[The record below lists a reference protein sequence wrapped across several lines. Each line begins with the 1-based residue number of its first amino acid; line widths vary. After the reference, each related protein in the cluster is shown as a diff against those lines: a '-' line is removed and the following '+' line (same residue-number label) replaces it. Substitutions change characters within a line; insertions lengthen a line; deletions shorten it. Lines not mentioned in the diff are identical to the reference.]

1 MSSMSIL
8 KCHKR
13 VKGDNVNIIKYN
25 FVFITSISICVVFII
40 FGALFTRQF
49 EAITTALTN
58 SISIQFSWYYL
69 ILVVIFL
76 ILCLILLCS
85 KYSNITLG
93 QEGEQPEFSLVSWF
107 SMLFCAGMGM
117 GLVFWTTTEPISD
130 AFLLSP
136 EHKEGSK
143 GAIEA
148 ALQYSFFHWGIHA
161 WAVYCMVALIFAYF
175 SFHKGYPGLVSAM
188 LKPLLGEGNLQKYV
202 GNLSDILAVIAT
214 VTGVAATLGFG
225 TAQINKGLNFLFNVP
240 SNLFI
245 QTLIIILATIIFT
258 ISAWSG
264 INKGIKHL
272 SNINMI
278 LAIMILIAVFTVGPT
293 LYILN
298 MFTNSLGNYLSHF
311 IEMSFKLSTN
321 SEDKQFSWMKNWT
334 IFYWAWWISWSP
346 FVGIFIARI
355 SKGRTIKSFIL
366 GVLLVPSMICFIFF
380 AVFGASAIYLQE
392 NHIAKISKFDTETA
406 TFGVLEHYPMGFILS
421 ILTIIVVVIFFITS
435 ADSATYVLGMLTSK
449 GSITPSGIV
458 KVSWGIILAL
468 FAIIMFYTGGLQSIQ
483 NLMIITALPF
493 SVIIILMIFSFFK
506 VLRNDNKE
514 M

>member
-148 ALQYSFFHWGIHA
+148 ALQYSFFIG
-161 WAVYCMVALIFAYF
+161 VY
-175 SFHKGYPGLVSAM
+175 M
-188 LKPLLGEGNLQKYV
+188 LGQY
-202 GNLSDILAVIAT
+202 T
-214 VTGVAATLGFG
+214 V
-225 TAQINKGLNFLFNVP
+225 
-240 SNLFI
+240 
-245 QTLIIILATIIFT
+245 
-258 ISAWSG
+258 W
-264 INKGIKHL
+264 
-272 SNINMI
+272 
-278 LAIMILIAVFTVGPT
+278 
-293 LYILN
+293 
-298 MFTNSLGNYLSHF
+298 
-311 IEMSFKLSTN
+311 
-321 SEDKQFSWMKNWT
+321 
-334 IFYWAWWISWSP
+334 
-346 FVGIFIARI
+346 
-355 SKGRTIKSFIL
+355 
-366 GVLLVPSMICFIFF
+366 
-380 AVFGASAIYLQE
+380 
-392 NHIAKISKFDTETA
+392 
-406 TFGVLEHYPMGFILS
+406 
-421 ILTIIVVVIFFITS
+421 
-435 ADSATYVLGMLTSK
+435 
-449 GSITPSGIV
+449 
-458 KVSWGIILAL
+458 
-468 FAIIMFYTGGLQSIQ
+468 
-483 NLMIITALPF
+483 
-493 SVIIILMIFSFFK
+493 
-506 VLRNDNKE
+506 
-514 M
+514 

>member
-1 MSSMSIL
+1 
-8 KCHKR
+8 
-13 VKGDNVNIIKYN
+13 
-25 FVFITSISICVVFII
+25 
-40 FGALFTRQF
+40 
-49 EAITTALTN
+49 
-58 SISIQFSWYYL
+58 
-69 ILVVIFL
+69 
-76 ILCLILLCS
+76 
-85 KYSNITLG
+85 
-93 QEGEQPEFSLVSWF
+93 
-107 SMLFCAGMGM
+107 
-117 GLVFWTTTEPISD
+117 
-130 AFLLSP
+130 
-136 EHKEGSK
+136 
-143 GAIEA
+143 
-148 ALQYSFFHWGIHA
+148 
-161 WAVYCMVALIFAYF
+161 MVALIFAYF

-355 SKGRTIKSFIL
+355 SKGRTIESFIL
-366 GVLLVPSMICFIFF
+366 GVLLVPSMICFVFF

-421 ILTIIVVVIFFITS
+421 ILTIIVVAIFFITS